1 MAARFDECV
10 DFINSARESNGIC
23 VCICVYMYMHIYMC
37 GFPTAQAKQ
46 STPPLPPP
54 GFATLL

>member
-23 VCICVYMYMHIYMC
+23 VCICVYMYMHIYVRISDS
-37 GFPTAQAKQ
+37 ASKAKH
-46 STPPLPPP
+46 PPLPPP

>member
-23 VCICVYMYMHIYMC
+23 VCICVYMYMHIYVRISDS
-37 GFPTAQAKQ
+37 ASKAKH
-46 STPPLPPP
+46 PPPP